1 MLNRIL
7 WNDKW
12 LFKKEYGE
20 EYKLE
25 KIKDAESITLPHCYN
40 SHDGQNGSEMFKG
53 KCFYQKVFDITDDL
67 MEDNIFL
74 EIGAASLVSEVY
86 INGKLVESTLLHK
99 DRYKPLQGLRYI
111 GTGGAE
117 TSVEPSTEPST
128 EPTTKPTPAPTTPS
142 SETPAPT
149 PAPTPEPT
157 TVAPQE

>member
-53 KCFYQKVFDITDDL
+53 KCFYQKVFLKD
-67 MEDNIFL
+67 
-74 EIGAASLVSEVY
+74 G
-86 INGKLVESTLLHK
+86 LLC
-99 DRYKPLQGLRYI
+99 
-111 GTGGAE
+111 TAC
-117 TSVEPSTEPST
+117 STENGVRRLLKRST
-128 EPTTKPTPAPTTPS
+128 VSPI
-142 SETPAPT
+142 
-149 PAPTPEPT
+149 
-157 TVAPQE
+157 

>member
-86 INGKLVESTLLHK
+86 INGKLAHVNDCPYSMYRIDMKPYIIFIHIYILL
-99 DRYKPLQGLRYI
+99 
-111 GTGGAE
+111 
-117 TSVEPSTEPST
+117 
-128 EPTTKPTPAPTTPS
+128 
-142 SETPAPT
+142 
-149 PAPTPEPT
+149 
-157 TVAPQE
+157 